1 MPTQPTLTA
10 ANTRVR
16 CATPDTYLHVKGG
29 DYYDGDNVE
38 MRCCISPVECS
49 STMPFQAIPEPSGS
63 LGLLCGVLVLALLG
77 RWR

>member
-29 DYYDGDNVE
+29 DYYNGENVA
-38 MRCCISPVECS
+38 MQCCLAAETCSPTTSLTV
-49 STMPFQAIPEPSGS
+49 IPEPSGF